1 MEEGATAT
9 DNAPTLC
16 HRMGEETVQ
25 VLDRRARLRNVVLL
39 HALLMVDTA
48 SGENGASVQ
57 LLAEAKRAQEDV
69 TGYAT
74 VQSLRMAVKTAL
86 DLERTQRRRN
96 ANRKPPN
103 VLLTVVTGNGASGAN
118 VARLVAEENKRESE
132 NVTNRSRQR
141 EGKSVVFSDRIRKLR
156 NATRIL
162 VDLLGSH

>member
-1 MEEGATAT
+1 MKSALLSMIKQITAS
-9 DNAPTLC
+9 
-16 HRMGEETVQ
+16 
-25 VLDRRARLRNVVLL
+25 VLQ
-39 HALLMVDTA
+39 LMVDTA

-103 VLLTVVTGNGASGAN
+103 VLV
-118 VARLVAEENKRESE
+118 
-132 NVTNRSRQR
+132 
-141 EGKSVVFSDRIRKLR
+141 SVIND
-156 NATRIL
+156 
-162 VDLLGSH
+162 